1 MRSEYVK
8 IKKSGQNKY
17 MRREWTRKK
26 EENDEMNEKTFRLR
40 NSGRKGSMK
49 RVRNGE
55 DEKKAQ
61 EKERKEDE
69 N

>member
-1 MRSEYVK
+1 
-8 IKKSGQNKY
+8 

-40 NSGRKGSMK
+40 NSGRKELRIRG
-49 RVRNGE
+49 RNGE